1 MRSEASGGD
10 TAIADIVRSVEGA
23 QARTAPVQRA
33 ADAVAGR
40 FAFAVMGLS
49 AATFAFWATA
59 GASLFP
65 SVIASATYGTAAA
78 GAAAGSG
85 ASLLLPLQLACNV
98 LVVACPCALG
108 LATPTAVLV
117 GTSAAAKRGLLVRG
131 GDVIERMSH
140 INTVVFDKTGTLT
153 EGKPSVVEIK
163 GVSGGDPEQ
172 ERQMLAWAAA
182 VEKGSMHPLARA
194 VVAEASQRGVE
205 DLTVEEGTLSQVPGL
220 GIAGV
225 VGGTAVAVGNVDWL
239 SSNGVEVPQS
249 AASTLPTD
257 PGATR
262 VFVTAGG
269 NIRGHIDLVDRVRPG
284 AVEALKALQQHGMR
298 TVMLTGACP
307 TIAACDV
314 LRKEAPWDPDH
325 VPGRSSIHRSD
336 FALL

>member
-1 MRSEASGGD
+1 M
-10 TAIADIVRSVEGA
+10 
-23 QARTAPVQRA
+23 
-33 ADAVAGR
+33 
-40 FAFAVMGLS
+40 
-49 AATFAFWATA
+49 
-59 GASLFP
+59 
-65 SVIASATYGTAAA
+65 
-78 GAAAGSG
+78 
-85 ASLLLPLQLACNV
+85 
-98 LVVACPCALG
+98 ACPCALG

-257 PGATR
+257 PGATLSL
-262 VFVTAGG
+262 
-269 NIRGHIDLVDRVRPG
+269 IHI
-284 AVEALKALQQHGMR
+284 
-298 TVMLTGACP
+298 
-307 TIAACDV
+307 
-314 LRKEAPWDPDH
+314 
-325 VPGRSSIHRSD
+325 
-336 FALL
+336 